1 MEMDTEREEL
11 EGERKK
17 TFKTPILIGKI
28 GRFPRKIFRKSS
40 ENLQTV
46 PTAPIAPEE
55 VITQA
60 PAAIQPEK
68 PVIIKTAAESQIIPV
83 PYKEPAWSGLP
94 GTPDKSYALDILKS
108 GVIIER
114 LDVMSKPF
122 WVFGR
127 LANCDVSMA
136 HPTISRH
143 HAVLQFRKEKDGE
156 NDPGFYLYDLGST
169 HGTFLNKGRLKSR
182 VYARVQVGH
191 MMKFGCSTR
200 SYILDGPIED
210 TEDESELSVTE
221 LKAQRAE
228 ELARREEEA
237 RVAKE
242 EARVAEEQEKLRLA
256 EEKKKEEERGV
267 DWGMAED
274 ADADTDLT
282 VNPYAAT
289 NNEDLYIDDP
299 KRTLRGY
306 MEREGLQFEYDCS
319 ERGPG
324 QFFCKVELPV
334 DDERG
339 RPLVAEVLHKG
350 KKKEAVVQ
358 CALEACRLLDRLG
371 VLRQATQESRKRKTK
386 DWAEND
392 YYDSDDD
399 TFLDRTGDVER
410 KRQSRIQKK
419 LPQQPETY
427 QSLVEKESKLSE
439 DINRIE
445 TELTKARQDSLSKKD
460 VPTEE
465 DSLESYMKE
474 LKKEKTLDKQMVSKY
489 KSELIVLKQEHAKV
503 LKLANIA
510 RPADLPRLMPQQ
522 NTSGVNKL
530 LPMFGKRSKIKL
542 NIPKSKPIQIEDE
555 DEDDEDLDQLETSKE
570 VSAENE
576 LSKEAEDSLEKDTVV
591 KEGLTPSSLEEV
603 KSMKK
608 PLNVAVS
615 SKTEEKLP
623 DKELTAAEIEKRR
636 KKTERR
642 LQQRQ
647 DKLENEKQRGY
658 EEDAKKEDYNMWVPP
673 RGQSGDGRTS
683 LNDKFGY

>member
-1 MEMDTEREEL
+1 MEMDTETEEL

-28 GRFPRKIFRKSS
+28 GRFPRKIFQKSS

-46 PTAPIAPEE
+46 PTAPIIPDE
-55 VITQA
+55 VIAKA
-60 PAAIQPEK
+60 PPAIQPEK

-143 HAVLQFRKEKDGE
+143 HAVLQFRKEKDGD

-169 HGTFLNKGRLKSR
+169 HGTFLNKCRLKSR

-191 MMKFGCSTR
+191 MIKFGCSTR

-242 EARVAEEQEKLRLA
+242 QEELRVA

-282 VNPYAAT
+282 FNPYAAT

-299 KRTLRGY
+299 KKTLRGY
-306 MEREGLQFEYDCS
+306 MEREGQQLEYDCN

-324 QFFCKVELPV
+324 QFLCKVELPV

-339 RPLVAEVLHKG
+339 RPIVAEVLHKG

-419 LPQQPETY
+419 LPKQPETY

-445 TELTKARQDSLSKKD
+445 TDLAKARQDSTSKKD

-510 RPADLPRLMPQQ
+510 RPADLPKLMPQQ
-522 NTSGVNKL
+522 NTAGVNKL

-542 NIPKSKPIQIEDE
+542 DIPKAKPIQMDDE
-555 DEDDEDLDQLETSKE
+555 DEDDDDLDKDTTSKGIE
-570 VSAENE
+570 EGEETAQDTSQTD
-576 LSKEAEDSLEKDTVV
+576 KEEDV
-591 KEGLTPSSLEEV
+591 TPSAPEEA
-603 KSMKK
+603 KSAKK
-608 PLNVAVS
+608 PLANVGVS
-615 SKTEEKLP
+615 SKVEEKLP
-623 DKELTAAEIEKRR
+623 EKELTAAEIEKRR

-647 DKLENEKQRGY
+647 EKLEHEKQRGY